1 MRFIE
6 SHKKQ
11 LRFLSI
17 FNKCGRQLFVAIMKE
32 IRLESVFLSWL
43 VRDDNNVRLEVEA
56 DRGNDVQCRRPN
68 VKVSESDSSQLCKAP
83 PNSIRVIF
91 TTLSQLSF

>member
-11 LRFLSI
+11 LRSLPI

-32 IRLESVFLSWL
+32 IRLESVFLS
-43 VRDDNNVRLEVEA
+43 
-56 DRGNDVQCRRPN
+56 
-68 VKVSESDSSQLCKAP
+68 
-83 PNSIRVIF
+83 
-91 TTLSQLSF
+91 